1 MEIIK
6 QINIFVKIIMRYFF
20 IILLLSLLFSAKA
33 QVGRTDNG
41 WVVEMIEYN
50 GDTIPRIEMAPIL
63 IMPKKTYTSKKDKI
77 RFLRLVR
84 KVKKVLPYAKLAS
97 QTLIEIES
105 NLDSIDDKRKQKRY
119 IKKIDKALKE
129 RYGEELKNLTISEGR
144 ILIKL
149 IDRETGNTSYELV
162 DELKG
167 SFSAFMWQSLA
178 RLFGEN
184 LKEDYD
190 PDGKDK
196 IIEEII
202 LRIEAG
208 QF

>member
-1 MEIIK
+1 MIFIK
-6 QINIFVKIIMRYFF
+6 QINIFVKTIMRYL
-20 IILLLSLLFSAKA
+20 IIIFLFSFFLSAEA
-33 QVGRTDNG
+33 QIGRTDNG
-41 WVVEMIEYN
+41 WVVEMIEYD

-63 IMPKKTYTSKKDKI
+63 IMPKKTYANKKEKI

-84 KVKKVLPYAKLAS
+84 KVKKVLPYAILAG
-97 QTLIEIES
+97 QTLRQVEY
-105 NLDSIDDKRKQKRY
+105 NLDSLDDKRAQRKY
-119 IKKIDKALKE
+119 IKRVDKVLKE
-129 RYGEELKNLTISEGR
+129 RYGDELKNLTISEGR

-149 IDRETGNTSYELV
+149 IDRETGDTSYELI

-184 LKEDYD
+184 LKESYD
-190 PDGKDK
+190 PDGKDR

-208 QF
+208 QY

>member
-1 MEIIK
+1 
-6 QINIFVKIIMRYFF
+6 MRYFF